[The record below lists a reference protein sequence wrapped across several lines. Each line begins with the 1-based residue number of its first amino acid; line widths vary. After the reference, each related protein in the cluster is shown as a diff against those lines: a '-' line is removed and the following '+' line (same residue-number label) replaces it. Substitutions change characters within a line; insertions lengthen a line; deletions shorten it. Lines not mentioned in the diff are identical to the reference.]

1 MLNTLKELCSLPGAS
16 GREDAVRE
24 YLIGRITAAQADYE
38 VDALGNL
45 LVRKKGAERAKKRV
59 MLAAHMDEVALIV
72 TYITEEGYLKFSPV
86 GGIDPRVLFG
96 RSVFVGEKML
106 PGVIGSMPVHLLEKE
121 DLKKIPDFDKL
132 YIDIGAASA
141 AEAQAAVRL
150 GDIACFDS
158 GFVPFGERRI
168 KAKAL
173 DDRAGCAILLKM
185 IESDQPYDLTFAFT
199 VQEEVGLR
207 GAGAA
212 AYQLNPDY
220 AIVVETTTAADI
232 AGVEPHKRVC
242 ALGKGAVVSFMDRST
257 IYDQKLYSF
266 AFSLAERKN
275 IRCQTKTVIAG
286 GNDAGAIHKSRGGV
300 KTVAVSVP
308 CRYLHSP
315 SCVIEEGDLYDTADL
330 VRALARCFA
339 NDSVD

>member
-1 MLNTLKELCSLPGAS
+1 MLETLKKLCALPGAS

-24 YLIGRITAAQADYE
+24 FLIERIRPHAEYE

-45 LVRKKGAERAKKRV
+45 LVHKKGAARAKKRV

-72 TYITEEGYLKFSPV
+72 TYITEEGYLRFAPV

-96 RSVFVGEKML
+96 RSVFVGEHRL
-106 PGVIGSMPVHLLEKE
+106 PGVIGSLPVHLLEKE
-121 DLKKIPDFDKL
+121 ELSKMPDEEKL
-132 YIDIGAASA
+132 YIDIGASSA
-141 AEAQAAVRL
+141 AQAQEAVHL
-150 GDIACFDS
+150 GDIAYFDS
-158 GFVPFGERRI
+158 TFMPFGERRI

-173 DDRAGCAILLKM
+173 DDRAGCAILLEM
-185 IESDQPYDLTFAFT
+185 IESELPYDLEFAFT

-212 AYQLNPDY
+212 AYQLAPDY

-232 AGVEPHKRVC
+232 AGVQPHKRVC
-242 ALGKGAVVSFMDRST
+242 ALGKGAVVSFMDKGT
-257 IYDQKLYSF
+257 LYDRGLYDF

-275 IRCQTKTVIAG
+275 IRCQTKTMVAG

-300 KTVAVSVP
+300 KTIAVSVP

-330 VRALARCFA
+330 VRALAQSFA
-339 NDSVD
+339 DDSAT

>member
-1 MLNTLKELCSLPGAS
+1 MLETLKTLCALSGAS
-16 GREDAVRE
+16 GREDAVRS
-24 YLIGRITAAQADYE
+24 YLIERVGKHAAYE

-45 LVRKKGAERAKKRV
+45 LVHKKGVQRAKKKV

-72 TYITEEGYLKFSPV
+72 TYITEDGYLRFSPV

-96 RSVFVGEKML
+96 RGVLVGEKRL
-106 PGVIGSMPVHLLEKE
+106 PGVVGSMPVHLLEKD
-121 DLKKIPDFDKL
+121 DLKKIPDIDTL
-132 YIDIGAASA
+132 YIDIGASSA
-141 AEAQAAVRL
+141 EQAKKEVSL

-158 GFVPFGERRI
+158 AFVPFGERRI

-173 DDRAGCAILLKM
+173 DDRAGCAILLAM
-185 IESDQPYDLTFAFT
+185 IENEQPYDLEFAFT

-207 GAGAA
+207 GAGTA
-212 AYQLNPDY
+212 AYQISPDY

-232 AGVEPHKRVC
+232 AGVQPHKRVC
-242 ALGKGAVVSFMDRST
+242 ALGGGAVVSFMDKST
-257 IYDQKLYSF
+257 LYDRKLYDF

-286 GNDAGAIHKSRGGV
+286 GNDAGAIHRSRGGIQ
-300 KTVAVSVP
+300 TITVSVP

-330 VRALARCFA
+330 VRALAQCFA
-339 NDSVD
+339 DDSID

>member
-1 MLNTLKELCSLPGAS
+1 MLETLKTLCSLQGAS
-16 GREDAVRE
+16 GREDAVRD
-24 YLIGRITAAQADYE
+24 YLIERIGLHAEYE

-45 LVRKKGAERAKKRV
+45 LVHKKGAQRAKKKV
-59 MLAAHMDEVALIV
+59 MLAAHMDEVALII
-72 TYITEEGYLKFSPV
+72 TYITEDGYLKFSPV

-96 RSVFVGEKML
+96 RSVFVGDQKL
-106 PGVIGSMPVHLLEKE
+106 PGVIGAMPVHLLEKD
-121 DLKKIPDFDKL
+121 DLKKIPDFEKL
-132 YIDIGAASA
+132 YIDIGASSA
-141 AEAQAAVRL
+141 DQAKEAVHL
-150 GDIACFDS
+150 GDIAYFDS
-158 GFVPFGERRI
+158 PFMPFGERRI

-173 DDRAGCAILLKM
+173 DDRAGCAILLEM
-185 IESDQPYDLTFAFT
+185 IESDLPFDLDFAFT

-212 AYQLNPDY
+212 AFRLDPDY

-232 AGVEPHKRVC
+232 AGVQPHKRVC
-242 ALGKGAVVSFMDRST
+242 ALGKGAVVSFMDKST
-257 IYDQKLYSF
+257 LYDRRLYDF

-275 IRCQTKTVIAG
+275 IRCQTKTLVAG

-300 KTVAVSVP
+300 KTITVSVP

-330 VRALARCFA
+330 VRALAQRFA
-339 NDSVD
+339 DDSID

>member
-1 MLNTLKELCSLPGAS
+1 MLETLKTLCSLQGAS
-16 GREDAVRE
+16 GREDAVRD
-24 YLIGRITAAQADYE
+24 YLIERIWLHAEYE

-45 LVRKKGAERAKKRV
+45 LVHKKGAQRAKKKV
-59 MLAAHMDEVALIV
+59 MLAAHMDEVALII
-72 TYITEEGYLKFSPV
+72 TYITEDGYLKFSPV

-96 RSVFVGEKML
+96 RSVFVGDQKL
-106 PGVIGSMPVHLLEKE
+106 PGVIGAMPVHLLEKD
-121 DLKKIPDFDKL
+121 DLKKIPDFEKL
-132 YIDIGAASA
+132 YIDIGASSA
-141 AEAQAAVRL
+141 DQAKEAVHL
-150 GDIACFDS
+150 GDIAYFDS
-158 GFVPFGERRI
+158 PFMPFGERRI

-173 DDRAGCAILLKM
+173 DDRAGCAILLEM
-185 IESDQPYDLTFAFT
+185 IESDLPFDLDFAFT

-212 AYQLNPDY
+212 AFRLDPDY

-232 AGVEPHKRVC
+232 AGVQPHKRVC
-242 ALGKGAVVSFMDRST
+242 ALGKGAVISFMDKST
-257 IYDQKLYSF
+257 LYDRRLYDF

-275 IRCQTKTVIAG
+275 IRCQTKTLVAG

-300 KTVAVSVP
+300 KTITISVP

-330 VRALARCFA
+330 VRALAQRFA
-339 NDSVD
+339 DDSID

>member
-1 MLNTLKELCSLPGAS
+1 MLETLKTLCSLPGAS

-24 YLIGRITAAQADYE
+24 YLVGRVKPHADYE

-45 LVRKKGAERAKKRV
+45 LVHKKGAQRAKKKV

-72 TYITEEGYLKFSPV
+72 TYITEDGYLKFSPV
-86 GGIDPRVLFG
+86 GGIDSRVLFG
-96 RSVFVGEKML
+96 RGVFVGEKKL
-106 PGVIGSMPVHLLEKE
+106 PGVIGSMPVHLLEKD
-121 DLKKIPDFDKL
+121 DLKKIPDFEKL
-132 YIDIGAASA
+132 YIDIGASNAEEA
-141 AEAQAAVRL
+141 AQVVRL
-150 GDIACFDS
+150 GDIAYFDS
-158 GFVPFGERRI
+158 VFVPFGERRI

-173 DDRAGCAILLKM
+173 DDRAGCAVLLEM
-185 IESDQPYDLTFAFT
+185 IESDLPYDLDFAFT

-212 AYQLNPDY
+212 AYQLAPDY

-232 AGVEPHKRVC
+232 AGVQPHKRVC

-257 IYDQKLYSF
+257 LYDRKLYDF

-275 IRCQTKTVIAG
+275 IRCQTKTMVAG

-300 KTVAVSVP
+300 KTITVSVP

-330 VRALARCFA
+330 VRALAQSFA
-339 NDSVD
+339 NDSLD

>member
-1 MLNTLKELCSLPGAS
+1 MLETLKTLCSLPGAS

-24 YLIGRITAAQADYE
+24 YLIGRVKPHADYE

-45 LVRKKGAERAKKRV
+45 LVHKKGAQRAKKKV

-72 TYITEEGYLKFSPV
+72 TYITEDGYLKFSPV
-86 GGIDPRVLFG
+86 GGIDSRVLFG
-96 RSVFVGEKML
+96 RGVFVGEKKL
-106 PGVIGSMPVHLLEKE
+106 PGVIGSMPVHLLEKD
-121 DLKKIPDFDKL
+121 DLKKIPDFEKL
-132 YIDIGAASA
+132 YIDIGASNAEEA
-141 AEAQAAVRL
+141 AQVVRL
-150 GDIACFDS
+150 GDIAYFDS
-158 GFVPFGERRI
+158 VFVPFGERRI

-173 DDRAGCAILLKM
+173 DDRAGCAVLLEM
-185 IESDQPYDLTFAFT
+185 IESDLAFT

-212 AYQLNPDY
+212 AYQLAPNY

-232 AGVEPHKRVC
+232 AGVQPHKRVC

-257 IYDQKLYSF
+257 LYDRKLYDF

-275 IRCQTKTVIAG
+275 IRCQTKTMVAG

-300 KTVAVSVP
+300 KTITVSVP

-330 VRALARCFA
+330 VRALAQSFA
-339 NDSVD
+339 NDSLD

>member
-1 MLNTLKELCSLPGAS
+1 MLETLKTLCSLQGAS
-16 GREDAVRE
+16 GREDAVRD
-24 YLIGRITAAQADYE
+24 YLIERIGTHAEYE

-45 LVRKKGAERAKKRV
+45 LVHKKGAQRAKKKV
-59 MLAAHMDEVALIV
+59 MLAAHMDEVALII
-72 TYITEEGYLKFSPV
+72 TYITEDGYLKFSPV

-96 RSVFVGEKML
+96 RSVFVGDQKL
-106 PGVIGSMPVHLLEKE
+106 PGVIGAMPVHLLEKD
-121 DLKKIPDFDKL
+121 DLKKIPDFEKL
-132 YIDIGAASA
+132 YIDIGASSA
-141 AEAQAAVRL
+141 DQAKEAVHL
-150 GDIACFDS
+150 GDIAYFDS
-158 GFVPFGERRI
+158 PFMPFGERRI

-173 DDRAGCAILLKM
+173 DDRAGCAILSEM
-185 IESDQPYDLTFAFT
+185 IESDLPFDLDFAFT

-212 AYQLNPDY
+212 AFRLDPDY

-232 AGVEPHKRVC
+232 AGVQPHKRVC
-242 ALGKGAVVSFMDRST
+242 ALGKGAVVSFMDKST
-257 IYDQKLYSF
+257 LYDRRLYDF

-275 IRCQTKTVIAG
+275 IRCQTKTLVAG

-300 KTVAVSVP
+300 KTITVSVP

-330 VRALARCFA
+330 VRALAQRFA
-339 NDSVD
+339 DDSID

>member
-1 MLNTLKELCSLPGAS
+1 MLETLKTLCSLQGAS
-16 GREDAVRE
+16 GREDAVRD
-24 YLIGRITAAQADYE
+24 YLIERIGLHAEYE

-45 LVRKKGAERAKKRV
+45 LVHKKGAQRAKKKV
-59 MLAAHMDEVALIV
+59 MLAAHMDEVALII
-72 TYITEEGYLKFSPV
+72 TYITEDGYLKFSPV

-96 RSVFVGEKML
+96 RSVFVGDQKL
-106 PGVIGSMPVHLLEKE
+106 PGVIGAMPVHLLEKD
-121 DLKKIPDFDKL
+121 DLKKIPDFEKL
-132 YIDIGAASA
+132 YIDIGASSA
-141 AEAQAAVRL
+141 DQAKEAVHL
-150 GDIACFDS
+150 GDIAYFDS
-158 GFVPFGERRI
+158 PFMPFGERRI

-173 DDRAGCAILLKM
+173 DDRAGCAILLEM
-185 IESDQPYDLTFAFT
+185 IESDLPFDLDFAFT

-212 AYQLNPDY
+212 AFRLDPDY

-232 AGVEPHKRVC
+232 AGVQPHKRVC
-242 ALGKGAVVSFMDRST
+242 ALGKGAVVSFMDKST
-257 IYDQKLYSF
+257 LYDRRLYDF

-275 IRCQTKTVIAG
+275 IRCQTKTLVAG

-300 KTVAVSVP
+300 KTITISVP

-330 VRALARCFA
+330 VRALAQRFA
-339 NDSVD
+339 DDSID

>member
-1 MLNTLKELCSLPGAS
+1 MLETLKTLCSLQGAS
-16 GREDAVRE
+16 GREDAVRD
-24 YLIGRITAAQADYE
+24 YLIERIGLHAEYE

-45 LVRKKGAERAKKRV
+45 LVHKKGAQRAKKKV
-59 MLAAHMDEVALIV
+59 MLAAHMDEVALII
-72 TYITEEGYLKFSPV
+72 TYITEDGYLKFSPV

-96 RSVFVGEKML
+96 RSVFVGDQKL
-106 PGVIGSMPVHLLEKE
+106 PGVIGSMPVHLLKKD
-121 DLKKIPDFDKL
+121 DLKKIPDFEKL
-132 YIDIGAASA
+132 YIDIGASSA
-141 AEAQAAVRL
+141 DQAKEAVHL
-150 GDIACFDS
+150 GDIAYFDS
-158 GFVPFGERRI
+158 PFMPFGERRI

-173 DDRAGCAILLKM
+173 DDRAGCAILLEM
-185 IESDQPYDLTFAFT
+185 IESDQPYDLDFAFT

-212 AYQLNPDY
+212 AYQLKPDY

-232 AGVEPHKRVC
+232 AGVQPHKRVC
-242 ALGKGAVVSFMDRST
+242 ALGKGAVVSFMDKST
-257 IYDQKLYSF
+257 LYDRRLYDF

-275 IRCQTKTVIAG
+275 IRCQTKTLVAG

-300 KTVAVSVP
+300 KTITVSVP

-330 VRALARCFA
+330 VRALAQCFA
-339 NDSVD
+339 DDSID

>member
-1 MLNTLKELCSLPGAS
+1 MLETLKTLCSLQGAS
-16 GREDAVRE
+16 GREDAVRD
-24 YLIGRITAAQADYE
+24 YLIERIGLHAEHE

-45 LVRKKGAERAKKRV
+45 LVHKKGAQRAKKKV

-72 TYITEEGYLKFSPV
+72 TYITEEGYVKFSPV

-96 RSVFVGEKML
+96 RGVLVGEKKL
-106 PGVIGSMPVHLLEKE
+106 PGVIGAMPVHLLEKD
-121 DLKKIPDFDKL
+121 DLKKIPDFEKL
-132 YIDIGAASA
+132 YIDIGASSA
-141 AEAQAAVRL
+141 DQAKEAVHL
-150 GDIACFDS
+150 GDIAYFDS
-158 GFVPFGERRI
+158 PFMPFGERRI

-173 DDRAGCAILLKM
+173 DDRAGCAILLEM
-185 IESDQPYDLTFAFT
+185 IESDLPFDLDFAFT

-212 AYQLNPDY
+212 AFRLDPDY

-232 AGVEPHKRVC
+232 AGVQPHKRVC
-242 ALGKGAVVSFMDRST
+242 ALGKGAVVSFMDKST
-257 IYDQKLYSF
+257 LYDRRLYDF
-266 AFSLAERKN
+266 TFSLAERKN
-275 IRCQTKTVIAG
+275 IRCQTKTLVAG

-300 KTVAVSVP
+300 KTITVSVP

-330 VRALARCFA
+330 VRALAQRFA
-339 NDSVD
+339 DDSID

>member
-1 MLNTLKELCSLPGAS
+1 MLDTLKTLCSLQGAS
-16 GREDAVRE
+16 GREDAVRD
-24 YLIGRITAAQADYE
+24 YLIGRIGTHAEYE

-45 LVRKKGAERAKKRV
+45 LVHKKGAQRATKKV
-59 MLAAHMDEVALIV
+59 MLAAHMDEVALII
-72 TYITEEGYLKFSPV
+72 TYITEDGYLKFSPV

-96 RSVFVGEKML
+96 RSVFVGDQKL
-106 PGVIGSMPVHLLEKE
+106 PGVIGSMPVHLLKKD
-121 DLKKIPDFDKL
+121 DLKKIPDFEKL
-132 YIDIGAASA
+132 YIDIGASSA
-141 AEAQAAVRL
+141 IEAKEAVHL
-150 GDIACFDS
+150 GDIAYFDS
-158 GFVPFGERRI
+158 AFVPFGERRI

-173 DDRAGCAILLKM
+173 DDRAGCAILLEM
-185 IESDQPYDLTFAFT
+185 IESDQPYDLDFAFT

-212 AYQLNPDY
+212 AYQLHPDY

-232 AGVEPHKRVC
+232 AGVQPHKRVC
-242 ALGKGAVVSFMDRST
+242 ALGKGAVVSFMDKST
-257 IYDQKLYSF
+257 LYDRRLYDF

-275 IRCQTKTVIAG
+275 IRCQTKTLVAG

-300 KTVAVSVP
+300 KTITISVP

-330 VRALARCFA
+330 VRALAQRFA
-339 NDSVD
+339 DDSID